1 MKRVKKFAV
10 LLSVISI
17 MIGMLILGD
26 RISKEI
32 AARRV
37 YKDALNLIHQG
48 DYIAAGDS
56 LNVFI
61 GYMAY
66 QNTGIYK
73 KATAL
78 RLFAEAENAKE
89 QQQYI
94 DANRCFNRLEVDDLE
109 EDLREIYMN
118 DKPGVEAEAK
128 IMEEL
133 ERIKAEKAEAEKLA
147 SNPPFM
153 GMSESDIDNTVL
165 GKAVLRGHNL
175 QCINGNQYTA
185 NIYDYYSGG
194 KAIYTV
200 RCVRG
205 RVYNMW
211 DARDPDKLICYN
223 TVSGGKVTVGEIVYT
238 SYQKK
243 YRNGGG
249 SSTTKNKSSS
259 SDPYNAS
266 SYSNEEDFYYDH
278 YDDFFD
284 FEDAEDYWNE
294 HH

>member
-1 MKRVKKFAV
+1 MKRDKKFAV
-10 LLSVISI
+10 LLSAISI

-26 RISKEI
+26 RISNEI

-37 YKDALNLIHQG
+37 YKDALNLVHQG

-66 QNTGIYK
+66 QKTGIYQ

-94 DANRCFNRLEVDDLE
+94 DANQCFNRLEVDYLE
-109 EDLREIYMN
+109 ENLREIYMN
-118 DKPGVEAEAK
+118 DKPGIEAEAK

-133 ERIKAEKAEAEKLA
+133 ERIKEEKAEAEKLA

-153 GMSESDIDNTVL
+153 GMSERDIDNTVL
-165 GKAVLRGHNL
+165 GKAKLRGRNL
-175 QCINGNQYTA
+175 ECINGNQYTA
-185 NIYDYYSGG
+185 NIYDYYSRG
-194 KAIYTV
+194 KVIYTV

-205 RVYNMW
+205 SVYNMW
-211 DARDPDKLICYN
+211 DARNEDKLICYN
-223 TVSGGKVTVGEIVYT
+223 TTSEGKVTVGEIVYT
-238 SYQKK
+238 SY
-243 YRNGGG
+243 
-249 SSTTKNKSSS
+249 
-259 SDPYNAS
+259 
-266 SYSNEEDFYYDH
+266 
-278 YDDFFD
+278 
-284 FEDAEDYWNE
+284 
-294 HH
+294 